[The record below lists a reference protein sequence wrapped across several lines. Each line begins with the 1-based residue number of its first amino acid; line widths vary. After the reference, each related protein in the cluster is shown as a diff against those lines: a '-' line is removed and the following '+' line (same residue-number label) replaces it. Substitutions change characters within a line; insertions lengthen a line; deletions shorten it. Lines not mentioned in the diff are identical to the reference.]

1 MPGSH
6 ISSSEMQDECPTWDL
21 SDLYNDIDDQA
32 IIRDLD
38 FCRREAGR
46 LEAAWRGNIAS
57 ASADD
62 LASLISDYEA
72 VLEALG
78 KAQSHAQLLFAAS
91 TTDPSISRHSQ
102 SMREAGAQI
111 GAMLLFVELEI
122 ANLDAQ
128 HIDMLAKTPSL
139 AQWQPWLRRV
149 RAWAPHQLSPDMEK
163 MLAERAPSGRGA
175 WVRLFDETAAGMRFP
190 FGGADVTEAEIL
202 NSLSS
207 ADAGERKEAGASLSG
222 TLKANERLL
231 SLVLNTIAKDKEVED
246 RWRQFKRPVASRNLD
261 NDVDDEV
268 VDALVAAVDDRN
280 ADLAHRYYRLKAG
293 WLGGKSIDWW
303 DRNAPLPDDD
313 DRMFSWDD
321 AQQLVL
327 DAFNG
332 FDPEMADLAV
342 PFFSQNWID
351 AAPRAGKSSGAF
363 SHPVTPSAHPY
374 ILMNFSG
381 KSRDVMTLAHEMGHG
396 IHQRLAAERGYLMSD
411 TPLTLAETASVF
423 AEMLAFRRLVDATD
437 DPAIRRRLLA
447 GKVEDMLNTVVR
459 QIAFHNFETRLH
471 DARRIA
477 ELTAEEISDIWME
490 TQRAAL
496 GPAVTIGDD
505 YRPIWGYIPHF
516 VHTPFYVYAYAFGD
530 CLVNALWQSYQNAQ
544 ATGDADGFVT
554 SYRNLLQAGGT
565 ERYDTA
571 LARFG
576 LDPRDPA
583 FWSMGLDMIS
593 GMIDELEG
601 LS

>member
-1 MPGSH
+1 MPDS
-6 ISSSEMQDECPTWDL
+6 CPTWDL
-21 SDLYNDIDDQA
+21 TDLYDGIADGAIAADIA
-32 IIRDLD
+32 A
-38 FCRREAGR
+38 CRQEAEQ
-46 LEAAWRGNIAS
+46 LEAAWQGRLADADGAALAGLIA
-57 ASADD
+57 
-62 LASLISDYEA
+62 DYERI
-72 VLEALG
+72 LEMLG

-91 TTDPSISRHSQ
+91 TTDSQIARHHQSI
-102 SMREAGAQI
+102 REASADI
-111 GAMLLFVELEI
+111 GARLLFIELEL
-122 ANLDAQ
+122 AALDDAHVTQ
-128 HIDMLAKTPSL
+128 LLDTPALAV
-139 AQWQPWLRRV
+139 WQPWLRRV
-149 RAWAPHQLSPDMEK
+149 RAWAPHQLAPDMER

-175 WVRLFDETAAGMRFP
+175 WVRLFDETAAALRFP

-202 NSLSS
+202 NALSSPNGDERRAAGESLST
-207 ADAGERKEAGASLSG
+207 
-222 TLKANERLL
+222 TLKDNERLL

-246 RWRQFKRPVASRNLD
+246 RWRGFARPVDSRNLD
-261 NDVDDEV
+261 NDVDDDT
-268 VDALVAAVDDRN
+268 VDALVGAVDSRN

-293 WLGGKSIDWW
+293 WMGGDTINWW
-303 DRNAPLPDDD
+303 DRNAPLPGGD
-313 DRMFSWDD
+313 DRQFSWGE
-321 AQQLVL
+321 ARQLVL
-327 DAFNG
+327 DSFAG
-332 FDPEMADLAV
+332 FDQQMAEQAE
-342 PFFSQNWID
+342 PFFSRNWID
-351 AAPRAGKSSGAF
+351 AEPRAGKSSGAF

-396 IHQRLAAERGYLMSD
+396 IHQRLAADRGYLMSD

-423 AEMLAFRRLVDATD
+423 AEMLAFRRLVDSAD

-459 QIAFHNFETRLH
+459 QIAFHNFETRFH
-471 DARRIA
+471 DARRNA

-496 GPAVTIGDD
+496 GPSVVTGDD

-530 CLVNALWQSYQNAQ
+530 CLVNALWQSYQLAQ
-544 ATGDADGFVT
+544 AGGQAADFVT
-554 SYRNLLQAGGT
+554 GYRNLLQAGGT
-565 ERYDTA
+565 ERYDVA
-571 LARFG
+571 LQRFD

-583 FWSMGLDMIS
+583 FWSLGLDMIS

>member
-1 MPGSH
+1 MPDS
-6 ISSSEMQDECPTWDL
+6 CPTWDL
-21 SDLYNDIDDQA
+21 TDLYEGIADGAIAADIA
-32 IIRDLD
+32 A
-38 FCRREAGR
+38 CRQEAEQ
-46 LEAAWRGNIAS
+46 LEAAWQGRLADADGAALAGLIA
-57 ASADD
+57 
-62 LASLISDYEA
+62 DYERI
-72 VLEALG
+72 LEMLG

-91 TTDPSISRHSQ
+91 TTDSQIARHHQSI
-102 SMREAGAQI
+102 REASADI
-111 GAMLLFVELEI
+111 GARLLFIELEL
-122 ANLDAQ
+122 AALDDAHVIQ
-128 HIDMLAKTPSL
+128 LLDTPALAV
-139 AQWQPWLRRV
+139 WQPWLRRV
-149 RAWAPHQLSPDMEK
+149 RAWAPHQLAPDMER

-175 WVRLFDETAAGMRFP
+175 WVRLFDETAAALRFP

-202 NSLSS
+202 NALSSPNGDERRAAGESLST
-207 ADAGERKEAGASLSG
+207 
-222 TLKANERLL
+222 TLKDNERLL

-246 RWRQFKRPVASRNLD
+246 RWRGFARPVDSRNLD
-261 NDVDDEV
+261 NDVDDDT
-268 VDALVAAVDDRN
+268 VDALVGAVDSRN

-293 WLGGKSIDWW
+293 WMGGETINWW
-303 DRNAPLPDDD
+303 DRNAPLPGGD
-313 DRMFSWDD
+313 DRQFSWGE
-321 AQQLVL
+321 ARQLVL
-327 DAFNG
+327 DSFAG
-332 FDPEMADLAV
+332 FDQQMAEQAE
-342 PFFSQNWID
+342 PFFSRNWID
-351 AAPRAGKSSGAF
+351 AEPRAGKSSGAF

-396 IHQRLAAERGYLMSD
+396 IHQRLAADRGYLMSD

-423 AEMLAFRRLVDATD
+423 AEMLAFRRLVDSAD

-459 QIAFHNFETRLH
+459 QIAFHNFETRFH
-471 DARRIA
+471 DARRNA

-496 GPAVTIGDD
+496 GPSVVTGDD

-530 CLVNALWQSYQNAQ
+530 CLVNALWQSYQLAQ
-544 ATGDADGFVT
+544 AGGQAADFVT
-554 SYRNLLQAGGT
+554 GYRNLLQAGGT
-565 ERYDTA
+565 ERYDVA
-571 LARFG
+571 LQRFD

-583 FWSMGLDMIS
+583 FWSLGLDMIS

>member
-1 MPGSH
+1 MPDS
-6 ISSSEMQDECPTWDL
+6 CPTWDL
-21 SDLYNDIDDQA
+21 TDLYEGIGDDA
-32 IIRDLD
+32 IAADLAR
-38 FCRREAGR
+38 CRREAER
-46 LEAAWRGNIAS
+46 MESAWQGKIGNATPQ
-57 ASADD
+57 D
-62 LASLISDYEA
+62 LATLIADYEQ

-91 TTDPSISRHSQ
+91 TTDAQIARHHQSI
-102 SMREAGAQI
+102 REASADI
-111 GAMLLFVELEI
+111 GARLLFVELEI
-122 ANLDAQ
+122 AAL
-128 HIDMLAKTPSL
+128 PSDHVDRL
-139 AQWQPWLRRV
+139 LETAEFAAWQPWLRRV
-149 RAWAPHQLSPDMEK
+149 RAFAPHQLSPDMER

-175 WVRLFDETAAGMRFP
+175 WVRLFDETAAGLRFP
-190 FGGADVTEAEIL
+190 FGDAEVTEAEVL
-202 NSLSS
+202 NKLSS
-207 ADAGERKEAGASLSG
+207 PDADERREAGASLSQ

-246 RWRQFKRPVASRNLD
+246 RWRGFARPVASRNLD
-261 NDVDDEV
+261 NDVDDQT

-280 ADLAHRYYRLKAG
+280 ADLSHRYYRLKAG
-293 WLGGKSIDWW
+293 WMGGDTLNWW
-303 DRNAPLPDDD
+303 DRNAPLPSDD
-313 DRMFSWDD
+313 DRKFSWDE
-321 AQQLVL
+321 ARQLVL
-327 DAFNG
+327 ASFDG
-332 FDPEMADLAV
+332 FDPQMAAQAE
-342 PFFSQNWID
+342 PFFTRNWID
-351 AAPRAGKSSGAF
+351 AEPRAGKSSGAF

-396 IHQRLAAERGYLMSD
+396 IHQRLAADRGYLMSD

-423 AEMLAFRRLVDATD
+423 AEMLIFRRLVDSTD
-437 DPAIRRRLLA
+437 DPAIRQRLLA

-459 QIAFHNFETRLH
+459 QVAFHNFETRFH
-471 DARRIA
+471 DARRNA
-477 ELTAEEISDIWME
+477 ELTSDEISDIWME

-496 GPAVTIGDD
+496 GPAIKTGDD

-530 CLVNALWQSYQNAQ
+530 CLVNALWQTYQSAQ
-544 ATGDADGFVT
+544 ADGQAADFVA
-554 SYRNLLQAGGT
+554 SYRSLLQAGGT
-565 ERYDTA
+565 ERYDIA
-571 LARFG
+571 LQRFG

>member
-1 MPGSH
+1 MPDS
-6 ISSSEMQDECPTWDL
+6 CPTWDL
-21 SDLYNDIDDQA
+21 TDLYDGIADGAIAADIA
-32 IIRDLD
+32 A
-38 FCRREAGR
+38 CRQEAEQ
-46 LEAAWRGNIAS
+46 LEAAWQGRLADADGAALAGLIA
-57 ASADD
+57 
-62 LASLISDYEA
+62 DYERI
-72 VLEALG
+72 LEMLG

-91 TTDPSISRHSQ
+91 TTDSQIARHHQSI
-102 SMREAGAQI
+102 REASADI
-111 GAMLLFVELEI
+111 GARLLFIELEL
-122 ANLDAQ
+122 AALDDAHVTQ
-128 HIDMLAKTPSL
+128 LLDTPALAV
-139 AQWQPWLRRV
+139 WQPWLRRV
-149 RAWAPHQLSPDMEK
+149 RALAPHQLAPDMER

-175 WVRLFDETAAGMRFP
+175 WVRLFDETAAALRFP

-202 NSLSS
+202 NALSS
-207 ADAGERKEAGASLSG
+207 PNGDERRAAGETLST
-222 TLKANERLL
+222 TLKDNERLL

-246 RWRQFKRPVASRNLD
+246 RWRGFARPVDSRNLD
-261 NDVDDEV
+261 NDVDDDT
-268 VDALVAAVDDRN
+268 VDALVGAVDSRN

-293 WLGGKSIDWW
+293 WMGGETINWW
-303 DRNAPLPDDD
+303 DRNAPLPGGD
-313 DRMFSWDD
+313 DRQFSWDE
-321 AQQLVL
+321 ARQLVL
-327 DAFNG
+327 DSFAG
-332 FDPEMADLAV
+332 FDQQMAEQAE
-342 PFFSQNWID
+342 PFFSRNWID
-351 AAPRAGKSSGAF
+351 AEPRAGKSSGAF

-396 IHQRLAAERGYLMSD
+396 IHQRLAADRGYLMSD

-423 AEMLAFRRLVDATD
+423 AEMLAFRRLVDSAD

-459 QIAFHNFETRLH
+459 QIAFHNFETRFH
-471 DARRIA
+471 DARRNA

-496 GPAVTIGDD
+496 GPSVVTGDD

-530 CLVNALWQSYQNAQ
+530 CLVNALWQSYQLAQ
-544 ATGDADGFVT
+544 AGGQAADFVT
-554 SYRNLLQAGGT
+554 GYRNLLQAGGT
-565 ERYDTA
+565 ERYDVA
-571 LARFG
+571 LQRFD

-583 FWSMGLDMIS
+583 FWSLGLDMIS

>member
-1 MPGSH
+1 MPDS
-6 ISSSEMQDECPTWDL
+6 CPTWDL
-21 SDLYNDIDDQA
+21 TDLYDGIADGAIAADIA
-32 IIRDLD
+32 A
-38 FCRREAGR
+38 CRQEAEQ
-46 LEAAWRGNIAS
+46 LEAAWQGRLADADGAALAGLIA
-57 ASADD
+57 
-62 LASLISDYEA
+62 DYERI
-72 VLEALG
+72 LEMLG

-91 TTDPSISRHSQ
+91 TTDSQIARHHQSI
-102 SMREAGAQI
+102 REASADI
-111 GAMLLFVELEI
+111 GARLLFIELEL
-122 ANLDAQ
+122 AALDDAHVTQ
-128 HIDMLAKTPSL
+128 LLDTPALAV
-139 AQWQPWLRRV
+139 WQPWLRRV
-149 RAWAPHQLSPDMEK
+149 RAWAPHQLAPDMER

-175 WVRLFDETAAGMRFP
+175 WVRLFDETAAALRFP

-202 NSLSS
+202 NALSSPNGDDRRAAGESLST
-207 ADAGERKEAGASLSG
+207 
-222 TLKANERLL
+222 TLKDNERLL

-246 RWRQFKRPVASRNLD
+246 RWRGFARPVDSRNLD
-261 NDVDDEV
+261 NDVDDDT
-268 VDALVAAVDDRN
+268 VDALVGAVDSRN

-293 WLGGKSIDWW
+293 LMGGETINWW
-303 DRNAPLPDDD
+303 DRNAPLPGGD
-313 DRMFSWDD
+313 DRQFSWGE
-321 AQQLVL
+321 ARQLVL
-327 DAFNG
+327 DSFAG
-332 FDPEMADLAV
+332 FDQQMAEQAE
-342 PFFSQNWID
+342 PFFSRNWID
-351 AAPRAGKSSGAF
+351 AEPRAGKSSGAF

-396 IHQRLAAERGYLMSD
+396 IHQRLAADRGYLMSD

-423 AEMLAFRRLVDATD
+423 AEMLAFRRLVDSAD

-459 QIAFHNFETRLH
+459 QIAFHNFETRFH
-471 DARRIA
+471 DARRNA

-496 GPAVTIGDD
+496 GPSVVTGDD

-530 CLVNALWQSYQNAQ
+530 CLVNALWQSYQLAQ
-544 ATGDADGFVT
+544 AGGQAADFVT
-554 SYRNLLQAGGT
+554 GYRNLLQAGGT
-565 ERYDTA
+565 ERYDVA
-571 LARFG
+571 LQRFD

-583 FWSMGLDMIS
+583 FWSLGLDMIS

>member
-1 MPGSH
+1 MPDS
-6 ISSSEMQDECPTWDL
+6 CPTWDL
-21 SDLYNDIDDQA
+21 TDLYDGIADGAIAADIA
-32 IIRDLD
+32 V
-38 FCRREAGR
+38 CRQEAEQ
-46 LEAAWRGNIAS
+46 LEAAWQGRLADADGAALAGLIA
-57 ASADD
+57 
-62 LASLISDYEA
+62 DYERI
-72 VLEALG
+72 LEMLG

-91 TTDPSISRHSQ
+91 TTDSQIARHHQSI
-102 SMREAGAQI
+102 REASADI
-111 GAMLLFVELEI
+111 GARLLFIELEL
-122 ANLDAQ
+122 AALDDAHVTQ
-128 HIDMLAKTPSL
+128 LLDTPALAV
-139 AQWQPWLRRV
+139 WQPWLRRV
-149 RAWAPHQLSPDMEK
+149 RAWAPHQLAPDMER

-175 WVRLFDETAAGMRFP
+175 WVRLFDETAAALRFP

-202 NSLSS
+202 NALSSPNGDERRAAGESLST
-207 ADAGERKEAGASLSG
+207 
-222 TLKANERLL
+222 TLKDNERLL

-246 RWRQFKRPVASRNLD
+246 RWRGFARPVDSRNLD
-261 NDVDDEV
+261 NDVDDDT
-268 VDALVAAVDDRN
+268 VDALVGAVDSRN

-293 WLGGKSIDWW
+293 WMGGDTINWW
-303 DRNAPLPDDD
+303 DRNAPLPGGD
-313 DRMFSWDD
+313 DRQFSWDE
-321 AQQLVL
+321 ARQLVL
-327 DAFNG
+327 DSFAG
-332 FDPEMADLAV
+332 FDQQMAEQAE
-342 PFFSQNWID
+342 PFFSRNWID
-351 AAPRAGKSSGAF
+351 AEPRAGKSSGAF

-396 IHQRLAAERGYLMSD
+396 IHQRLAADRGYLMSD

-423 AEMLAFRRLVDATD
+423 AEMLAFRRLVDSAD

-459 QIAFHNFETRLH
+459 QIAFHNFETRFH
-471 DARRIA
+471 DARRNA

-496 GPAVTIGDD
+496 GPSVVTGDD

-530 CLVNALWQSYQNAQ
+530 CLVNALWQSYQLAQ
-544 ATGDADGFVT
+544 AGGQAADFVT
-554 SYRNLLQAGGT
+554 GYRNLLQAGGT
-565 ERYDTA
+565 ERYDVA
-571 LARFG
+571 LQRFD

-583 FWSMGLDMIS
+583 FWSLGLDMIS